1 MARVLNEK
9 MSLQEMIQEDATKF
23 SPEDVKLM
31 VIRTI
36 QYIGSNYAYFPPTGT
51 RFGFATFNNRLTSA
65 AGKTWRKRY
74 PKGGM
79 YYFQV
84 DIATKY
90 MKVAKSEDIIATILH
105 EAIHCIHGCFDHG
118 GRFKLIAELLTN
130 DLGLKTKITVYNWSS
145 EWIAESLK
153 YRETKGYW
161 EVSCSVCGAKYKPVK
176 KMCPRLE
183 KIQKHPKQV
192 GCTSCGTWGSI
203 VANYVKKGG
212 D

>member
-1 MARVLNEK
+1 MARVLNEN
-9 MSLQEMIQEDATKF
+9 MSLKEMIQEDATKF
-23 SPEDVKLM
+23 SPEDVRLM
-31 VIRTI
+31 VIRAI
-36 QYIGSNYAYFPPTGT
+36 QYIGSNYCYFVPTGA
-51 RFGFATFNNRLTSA
+51 RFSFVTFNNRLTSV
-65 AGKTWRKRY
+65 AGKTMRKKD
-74 PKGGM
+74 PQGKI
-79 YYFQV
+79 YFQI

-90 MKVAKSEDIIATILH
+90 MNVAKSEDIISTILH

-118 GRFKLIAELLTN
+118 NRFKTIAEFMN
-130 DLGLKTKITVYNWSS
+130 HDLGLKSKITVYNWSP
-145 EWIAESLK
+145 EWMAESLK
-153 YRETKGYW
+153 YHETKGYW

>member
-1 MARVLNEK
+1 MSRVLNEN
-9 MSLQEMIQEDATKF
+9 MSLKEMIQEDATKF
-23 SPEDVKLM
+23 SPEDVRLM
-31 VIRTI
+31 IIRTI
-36 QYIGSNYAYFPPTGT
+36 QYIGSEYCYFVPTGA
-51 RFGFATFNNRLTSA
+51 RIGFVKFNNRLTSA
-65 AGKTWRKRY
+65 AGKTWRKRDSQG
-74 PKGGM
+74 KI
-79 YYFQV
+79 YFQI

-90 MKVAKSEDIIATILH
+90 INVAKSEDIISTILH

-118 GRFKLIAELLTN
+118 NRFKTIAELLTN
-130 DLGLKTKITVYNWSS
+130 DLDLKSKITVYNWSS

-153 YRETKGYW
+153 YHETKGYW
-161 EVSCSVCGAKYKPVK
+161 EVSCSICGAKYKPVK

-192 GCTSCGTWGSI
+192 GCASCGTWGSI